1 MKVSDLFSLPDFASK
16 DGGAFTDEALENI
29 PIVAEQLDVISK
41 HFGKKININSGF
53 RTVAHNTRIK
63 GEKNSFHLKGMAVDI
78 WIEGVTPRALFG
90 QIQML
95 MTAGKIMKGG
105 LGLYNTFVHYDIRG
119 SYATWDK
126 QTKKP
131 K

>member
-1 MKVSDLFSLPDFASK
+1 MRVSELFELPDFASK
-16 DGGAFTDEALENI
+16 DGGAFTDEALLNI

-41 HFGKKININSGF
+41 HFGKKIEINSAF
-53 RTVAHNTRIK
+53 RTLAHNERIG
-63 GEKNSFHLKGMAVDI
+63 GEKNSYHLKGMAVDI
-78 WIEGVTPRALFG
+78 FIKGVKPRVLYG

-119 SYATWDK
+119 HFATWDK
-126 QTKKP
+126 STK
-131 K
+131 